1 MKTLLLTSSL
11 TLSLLFSA
19 GSWAE
24 WTVVAKNAD
33 GTKVYVDFDRIKKV
47 NGLVYYWRV
56 HERLEPFKESLSTKV
71 YSKADCETMR
81 EMVLSH
87 SEYRLPMAEGDAMV
101 TFTPPAEWGYVPPDS
116 IGENTVQAVC
126 AH

>member
-1 MKTLLLTSSL
+1 MKYILLISTLM
-11 TLSLLFSA
+11 FSA

-24 WTVVAKNAD
+24 WTMVAFAKGNML
-33 GTKVYVDFDRIKKV
+33 YVDFDRIKKV
-47 NGLVYYWRV
+47 KGLVYYWRI
-56 HERLEPFKESLSTKV
+56 EDYLEPFKESLSTKV